1 MGSFRRVNWF
11 AAALTREKKQIA
23 FATRLTHSLSLRAMD
38 TDRLK
43 RAETVRASP
52 ARAVRRHLCKN
63 TDGAEGQNTANS
75 HHTTTQLDSVPSSES
90 VTSIDGGGGR
100 RVIFTGAA
108 KAIIPPP
115 PRRSDGLR
123 T

>member
-1 MGSFRRVNWF
+1 
-11 AAALTREKKQIA
+11 
-23 FATRLTHSLSLRAMD
+23 MD
-38 TDRLK
+38 TDRLE
-43 RAETVRASP
+43 RAETVRASS
-52 ARAVRRHLCKN
+52 ARSAGTFAKN

-108 KAIIPPP
+108 KAIIQPPP